1 MGEGG
6 GGIYPPLYVRG
17 LTDRGKYRPIFLPI
31 IFKRV
36 WTLCYKQLQQH
47 ASKHKFIAEEHFAY
61 SRNSSTFSQVL
72 KRIISHGVPQ
82 KKNSYW
88 WPLMFLYS
96 DDTEVHRSGSDLEVL
111 VNEDLQ
117 NFAS

>member
-36 WTLCYKQLQQH
+36 WTLCYKQLQQQ
-47 ASKHKFIAEEHFAY
+47 ASKHKFITEEHFAY
-61 SRNSSTFSQVL
+61 SRNSSTITQVL
-72 KRIISHGVPQ
+72 KVVDERKWAMDNILLTSHAFLVL
-82 KKNSYW
+82 KKA
-88 WPLMFLYS
+88 FHVIDYS
-96 DDTEVHRSGSDLEVL
+96 TLLNKLEHHGIWDLR
-111 VNEDLQ
+111 
-117 NFAS
+117 